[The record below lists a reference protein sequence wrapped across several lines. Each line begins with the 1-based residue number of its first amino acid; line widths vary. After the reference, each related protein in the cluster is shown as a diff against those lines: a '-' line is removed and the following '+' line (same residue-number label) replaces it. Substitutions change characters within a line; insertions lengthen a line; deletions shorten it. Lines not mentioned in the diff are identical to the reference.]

1 MHVWSARDL
10 NTGGIQRVSFR
21 DGGLFTILR
30 DWTKRTPTYSLADT
44 LGEMEGA
51 PRHRGPMSEALLLAI
66 LNSDGAKPVS
76 AGEAAQI
83 RADHR
88 VRIKNKADTEV

>member
-1 MHVWSARDL
+1 
-10 NTGGIQRVSFR
+10 
-21 DGGLFTILR
+21 
-30 DWTKRTPTYSLADT
+30 
-44 LGEMEGA
+44 
-51 PRHRGPMSEALLLAI
+51 MSEALLLAI